1 MNDFDSIYELLC
13 AVTYFENK
21 TVSYPMTYYAA
32 SEDSSEYFDAN
43 VNSGI
48 TLFMDYRK

>member
-1 MNDFDSIYELLC
+1 
-13 AVTYFENK
+13 
-21 TVSYPMTYYAA
+21 MTYYAA